1 MYDAIVVGARVAGAP
16 TAMLL
21 AQAGHSVLLVDRD
34 TFPSDTMSTHLIR
47 QEGVAMLQQWGLVER
62 VLDTGCPKIPR
73 SARSIM
79 GDPGVEE
86 FEESATLP
94 GFQLCPRRTV
104 LDAILVDAAVGAGA
118 EVRQGFSVSEL
129 THDSDGRVTGIVGR
143 NASGETVTEEARI
156 VIGADGPHSRIA
168 RLVET
173 ESYEEVESLV
183 CGYYSYFSGFPLE
196 QTEFHLVPGAAV
208 IMFPTNDDQVCIAVE
223 RPVSDFAEARQQ
235 IEGAFFAAI
244 QAAVPQFYDAIR
256 AAKREEPFQGA
267 ADLPQYFRR
276 PFGPGWALVGDA
288 GAHVDPTMGL
298 GMSKAFTEVAM
309 LVPALDEALSGQ
321 ASFEEA
327 LAGYQQQRDAAWL
340 PWAAQNVGAA
350 RGVASGK
357 VPMAPV

>member
-16 TAMLL
+16 TAILL

-47 QEGVAMLQQWGLVER
+47 QEGVAMLQQWGLLER
-62 VLDTGCPKIPR
+62 VLDTGCPKIVR

-79 GDPGVEE
+79 GDAGVEE
-86 FEESATLP
+86 FEESESMP

-104 LDAILVDAAVGAGA
+104 LDAILVDAALGAGA

-129 THDSDGRVTGIVGR
+129 THDSDGRVTGVVGR
-143 NASGETVTEEARI
+143 NADGETVTEEARI
-156 VIGADGPHSRIA
+156 VVGADGPHSRIA

-173 ESYEEVESLV
+173 EAYEEVESIV
-183 CGYYSYFSGFPLE
+183 CGYYSYFSGFPLK
-196 QTEFHLVPGAAV
+196 QTEFHLVPGAVV

-223 RPVSDFAEARQQ
+223 RPVSDFKGWRQGIDEGFYSAIEA
-235 IEGAFFAAI
+235 AA
-244 QAAVPQFYDAIR
+244 PQFAEGIR
-256 AAKREEPFQGA
+256 AAKREERWQGT
-267 ADLPQYFRR
+267 ADVPQYFRR

-309 LVPALDEALSGQ
+309 IVPALDAALSGT

-327 LAGYQQQRDAAWL
+327 LAAYQQQRDAAWL
-340 PWAAQNVGAA
+340 PWAAQNVGASQA
-350 RGVASGK
+350 VASGK
-357 VPMAPV
+357 LAMSPA